1 MQSMGIF
8 VIFILNRG
16 NNNLRAALIS
26 QSNAFQL
33 WVNNHN
39 LEFSAGGFTEK
50 YVDVHPDWREKMKFL
65 DTNESQLKRG
75 RCNRTP
81 ALQLAS
87 EMWVSSDLS

>member
-39 LEFSAGGFTEK
+39 LEFSAGSFTEK
-50 YVDVHPDWREKMKFL
+50 YVNVRPD
-65 DTNESQLKRG
+65 
-75 RCNRTP
+75 
-81 ALQLAS
+81 
-87 EMWVSSDLS
+87 

>member
-50 YVDVHPDWREKMKFL
+50 YVDVHPD
-65 DTNESQLKRG
+65 
-75 RCNRTP
+75 
-81 ALQLAS
+81 
-87 EMWVSSDLS
+87 

>member
-39 LEFSAGGFTEK
+39 LEFSAGSF
-50 YVDVHPDWREKMKFL
+50 YREILQCSSRLKGK
-65 DTNESQLKRG
+65 NEIS
-75 RCNRTP
+75 
-81 ALQLAS
+81 
-87 EMWVSSDLS
+87 